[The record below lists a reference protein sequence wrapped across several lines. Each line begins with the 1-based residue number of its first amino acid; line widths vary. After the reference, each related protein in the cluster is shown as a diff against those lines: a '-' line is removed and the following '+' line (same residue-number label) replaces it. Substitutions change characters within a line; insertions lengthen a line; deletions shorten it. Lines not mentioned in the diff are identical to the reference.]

1 MHGFYSLFFI
11 LSFLSYSL
19 ALSYFYFFISLL
31 YSWRNRG
38 WGVANMVESKLECT
52 LGMEAEHVTYFNIN
66 ERSILGVAVEKSA
79 KIKPK

>member
-1 MHGFYSLFFI
+1 
-11 LSFLSYSL
+11 
-19 ALSYFYFFISLL
+19 
-31 YSWRNRG
+31 
-38 WGVANMVESKLECT
+38 MVESKLECT